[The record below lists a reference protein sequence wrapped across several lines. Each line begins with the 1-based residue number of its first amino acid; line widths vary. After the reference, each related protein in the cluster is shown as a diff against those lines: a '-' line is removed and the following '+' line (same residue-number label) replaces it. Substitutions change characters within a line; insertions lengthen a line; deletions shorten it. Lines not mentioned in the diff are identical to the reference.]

1 MMLEAKLADPPKIL
15 GAVAAIAAFAGVA
28 LILLPS
34 LAPQVEASEP
44 GALARGD
51 KLAVAGVDC
60 AQQDWPNISAICLRR
75 GDATPRPVLAHIR
88 MVTPR

>member
-15 GAVAAIAAFAGVA
+15 GAAAVAGFAALA

-44 GALARGD
+44 ATLARGD

-60 AQQDWPNISAICLRR
+60 ARQDWPNISAVCLRR
-75 GDATPRPVLAHIR
+75 GDATPRPVPTHIR
-88 MVTPR
+88 MVATR